1 MFKASLHY
9 YFAILEVYS
18 AATASKPTTANAGKG
33 GGLTSGLMKCEI
45 APIKVLTAPII
56 VSTNWGFIDTFFIYF
71 DYINLALLPPQ
82 KKPLSLR
89 KSKPF
94 E

>member
-1 MFKASLHY
+1 MFKASLYY

-18 AATASKPTTANAGKG
+18 AAAASKPTTANAGK

-56 VSTNWGFIDTFFIYF
+56 VSTNWGFIDASFIYF
-71 DYINLALLPPQ
+71 DYINLASLPPK

-89 KSKPF
+89 ISKIF
-94 E
+94 K

>member
-18 AATASKPTTANAGKG
+18 AATASKPTTANAGN

-45 APIKVLTAPII
+45 APVKVLTAPII
-56 VSTNWGFIDTFFIYF
+56 VSTNWGFIDTSFIYF
-71 DYINLALLPPQ
+71 DYINLASLPLQ
-82 KKPLSLR
+82 KKPSV
-89 KSKPF
+89 
-94 E
+94 

>member
-1 MFKASLHY
+1 MFKAILYY

-18 AATASKPTTANAGKG
+18 FATASKPTTANAGR

-56 VSTNWGFIDTFFIYF
+56 VSTNWGFIDASFIYF
-71 DYINLALLPPQ
+71 DYINLASLPPQ

-89 KSKPF
+89 ISKIF
-94 E
+94 K

>member
-33 GGLTSGLMKCEI
+33 GLTSGLMKCEI

-56 VSTNWGFIDTFFIYF
+56 VSTNWGFIDTSFIYF
-71 DYINLALLPPQ
+71 DYINLASLPLQKNPQ
-82 KKPLSLR
+82 FKNK
-89 KSKPF
+89 
-94 E
+94 

>member
-1 MFKASLHY
+1 MFKASLYY

-18 AATASKPTTANAGKG
+18 AAAASKPTTANAGKG
-33 GGLTSGLMKCEI
+33 GLTSGLMKCKI

-56 VSTNWGFIDTFFIYF
+56 VSTNWGFIDASFIYF
-71 DYINLALLPPQ
+71 DYINLALLPLK

-89 KSKPF
+89 ISKIF
-94 E
+94 K

>member
-1 MFKASLHY
+1 MFKASLYY

-18 AATASKPTTANAGKG
+18 AAAASKPTTANAGK

>member
-1 MFKASLHY
+1 MFKAILYY

-18 AATASKPTTANAGKG
+18 AAAASKPTTANAGK

-56 VSTNWGFIDTFFIYF
+56 VSTNWGFIDASFIYF
-71 DYINLALLPPQ
+71 DYINLASLPPK

-89 KSKPF
+89 ISKIF
-94 E
+94 K